1 MRTVYGIEGEVMNR
15 ARRVVLA
22 VYGLAVALAF
32 LWVPWTEDVGYRW
45 LWVAPRAITV
55 DEDIVAEARQRW
67 KAETRANDT
76 ASLGQK
82 WARELHEAPDTDKD
96 KVREEI
102 RLARDLATFRQLE
115 LSNLERMSDQEVLD
129 WLSQKD
135 NFNNSFPEQA
145 NLDDPSRRKL
155 FQEWKTTAHPANEW
169 NARVGAAKVDYKRIG
184 MELVAMTA
192 LCAVG
197 FILSPRTPPAKF

>member
-1 MRTVYGIEGEVMNR
+1 MNR
-15 ARRVVLA
+15 ARRIVLA

-32 LWVPWTEDVGYRW
+32 LWVPWTEDMGYRW
-45 LWVAPRAITV
+45 LWATPRPITV
-55 DEDIVAEARQRW
+55 DKDIVAEARQRW

-82 WARELHEAPDTDKD
+82 WAQELHEAPDTDKD
-96 KVREEI
+96 KVREKI

-115 LSNLERMSDQEVLD
+115 LSNLERMPDREVLD

-135 NFNNSFPEQA
+135 NFNSTFPEQA
-145 NLDDPSRRKL
+145 NLEDVSRQKL
-155 FQEWKTTAHPANEW
+155 LHEWKTMVHPANEW
-169 NARVGAAKVDYKRIG
+169 NGRVGAAKVDYRRIG
-184 MELVAMTA
+184 MELAALTA

-197 FILSPRTPPAKF
+197 LVLSPRIPSTK

>member
-1 MRTVYGIEGEVMNR
+1 MNR
-15 ARRVVLA
+15 ARRIVLA

-32 LWVPWTEDVGYRW
+32 LWVPWTEDMGYRW

-55 DEDIVAEARQRW
+55 DEDIVDEARQRW
-67 KAETRANDT
+67 KAETRANDP

-82 WARELHEAPDTDKD
+82 WAQELHEAPDTDKD
-96 KVREEI
+96 KVREKI

-115 LSNLERMSDQEVLD
+115 LSNLERMPDREVLD

-135 NFNNSFPEQA
+135 NFNSTFPEQA
-145 NLDDPSRRKL
+145 NLEDVSRQKL
-155 FQEWKTTAHPANEW
+155 LHEWKTMVHPANEW
-169 NARVGAAKVDYKRIG
+169 NGRVGAAKVDYRRIG
-184 MELVAMTA
+184 MELAALTA

-197 FILSPRTPPAKF
+197 LVLSPRIPSTK

>member
-1 MRTVYGIEGEVMNR
+1 
-15 ARRVVLA
+15 
-22 VYGLAVALAF
+22 
-32 LWVPWTEDVGYRW
+32 
-45 LWVAPRAITV
+45 
-55 DEDIVAEARQRW
+55 VAEARQRW
-67 KAETRANDT
+67 KAEIRANDT
-76 ASLGQK
+76 ATLGQK
-82 WARELHEAPDTDKD
+82 WAQELHEAPATDKD
-96 KVREEI
+96 KVREKI
-102 RLARDLATFRQLE
+102 SLARDLATFRQLE

-135 NFNNSFPEQA
+135 NFNNTFPEQA

-155 FQEWKTTAHPANEW
+155 LQEWKTTVHPANEW

-197 FILSPRTPPAKF
+197 FVLSPRTPATKL